1 MGCKSAI
8 NQVKNNKQEGKWII
22 TDTLDYPYTTIGRY
36 KKGMPVGTWKYIYN
50 NKIDRKERYKKK
62 KCITTFYYSNGK
74 KLRKGITK
82 LDYIDNKAHWYYSG
96 KWQYFNVDGTLQ
108 RINYFEN
115 GKIKDSILF

>member
-36 KKGMPVGTWKYIYN
+36 KKGMPVGAWKYIYN

-62 KCITTFYYSNGK
+62 NALLHSIILTGK
-74 KLRKGITK
+74 N
-82 LDYIDNKAHWYYSG
+82 YG
-96 KWQYFNVDGTLQ
+96 KELQ
-108 RINYFEN
+108 N
-115 GKIKDSILF
+115 